1 MVFCLLVIRRVR
13 FTHEFG
19 AQELKRPLF
28 DEGNE
33 QQMWLEGK
41 PNSADSNVLITIS
54 SNAGEKTVLVA
65 GEKLIESKAKLFV
78 QAPAERVVIGTRK
91 WKMQLMAGLKWSG
104 YVGAAIL
111 LTFSALSFS
120 GVMKARIVLT
130 GSMEPAISV
139 GDIILTTPTS
149 RLTPKQGDVVAYTA
163 KRFDGS
169 PVGVF
174 SHRIIGGDAQTGFI
188 VKGDAN
194 PSPDVQH
201 PLIPDIEGTV
211 VFVIP
216 LLGKI
221 LAPKSLFILVPLI
234 FGFWLITD
242 ALKNDK

>member
-1 MVFCLLVIRRVR
+1 M
-13 FTHEFG
+13 
-19 AQELKRPLF
+19 KRPLF
-28 DEGNE
+28 DDDNP

-41 PNSADSNVLITIS
+41 PSKTDTNVLITVS
-54 SNAGEKTVLVA
+54 SNAGERTVLIT
-65 GEKLIESKAKLFV
+65 GDKLIESKAKLFV
-78 QAPAERVVIGTRK
+78 QAPVERVVAGTQK
-91 WKMQLMAGLKWSG
+91 WRVQLMAGLKWSG
-104 YVGAAIL
+104 YVGAAVL
-111 LTFSALSFS
+111 MTFSVLSFS

-188 VKGDAN
+188 VQGDAN
-194 PSPDVQH
+194 PNPDVQR

-221 LAPKSLFILVPLI
+221 LAPRTLFILVPLI
-234 FGFWLITD
+234 FGFWLIMD
-242 ALKNDK
+242 ALKNEK

>member
-1 MVFCLLVIRRVR
+1 
-13 FTHEFG
+13 
-19 AQELKRPLF
+19 
-28 DEGNE
+28 
-33 QQMWLEGK
+33 MWLVGK
-41 PNSADSNVLITIS
+41 PSKSETNVLITVS
-54 SNAGEKTVLVA
+54 SNAGEKTVLIT
-65 GEKLIESKAKLFV
+65 GDKLIESKAKLFV
-78 QAPAERVVIGTRK
+78 QAPVERVVAGTQK
-91 WKMQLMAGLKWSG
+91 WRVQLMAGLKWSG
-104 YVGAAIL
+104 YVGAAVL
-111 LTFSALSFS
+111 MTFSVLSFS

-130 GSMEPAISV
+130 GSMEPTISV

-194 PSPDVQH
+194 PNPDVQR
-201 PLIPDIEGTV
+201 PLIPDIEGIV

-221 LAPKSLFILVPLI
+221 LAPRTLFILVPLI
-234 FGFWLITD
+234 FGFWLIMD
-242 ALKNDK
+242 ALKNEK

>member
-1 MVFCLLVIRRVR
+1 VN
-13 FTHEFG
+13 
-19 AQELKRPLF
+19 RPLF
-28 DEGNE
+28 DEDDS
-33 QQMWLEGK
+33 QQMWLVGK
-41 PNSADSNVLITIS
+41 PSKSETNVLITVS
-54 SNAGEKTVLVA
+54 SNAGEKTVLIT
-65 GEKLIESKAKLFV
+65 GDKLIESKAKLFV
-78 QAPAERVVIGTRK
+78 QAPVERVVAGTQK
-91 WKMQLMAGLKWSG
+91 WRVQLMAGLKWSG
-104 YVGAAIL
+104 YVGAAVL
-111 LTFSALSFS
+111 MTFSVLSFS

-194 PSPDVQH
+194 PNPDVQR
-201 PLIPDIEGTV
+201 PLIPDIEGIV

-221 LAPKSLFILVPLI
+221 LAPRTLFILVPLI
-234 FGFWLITD
+234 FGFWLIMD
-242 ALKNDK
+242 ALKNEK